1 LQTLALSEFLIQA
14 TRVTYIVLGLITLID
29 LIRWRDRARLDIA
42 LLFVTLALIVI
53 LQEFI
58 ALGSAQAFW
67 LAKFNQLALMAHP
80 YLLLQLVEH
89 FRPVPRWVR
98 WFGGLGLLASWAVL
112 LILPVSP
119 PLVSIALVIYFVA
132 IEVYAAADLAQG
144 AWVTRGVTRWRLSL
158 AALGSGL
165 IATVLLFAGFNV
177 VAPFLAPYLAL
188 FTQALGVLSGLAYYF
203 GFAPPRWLRRAWQL
217 NELYDFLHEAA
228 GQPVAI
234 RGQETLAHLC
244 TKANAAVGGRAAV
257 AALWDSGKQQLVIQ
271 NSTNRALTG
280 TLSAQQGATG
290 KAWQTRQSAFVRTDD
305 AFAPESQR
313 LAKILEAHSLI
324 AVPIGT
330 VDRAWGLLVVLMQ
343 RVPLFPNDDMD
354 LLALFAEQS
363 ALALEQLELLN
374 EQKTLLN
381 EQQTL
386 VQELQERTTQ
396 LEESNQELE
405 SFSYSVS
412 HDLRA
417 PLRHIEGFTE
427 FLVKANIAANDE
439 KSRRHLTLIS
449 EAARRMGVLID
460 NLLTFSRLGRAALTL
475 TPVDLNN
482 VLEEARRD
490 LQVEAEGRDIAWQV
504 EPLPRVYG
512 DAGLLRL
519 VLVNLLSNALKYT
532 RSRQHVQIQIGSLA
546 EQGRTDQP
554 ETATIFVR
562 DNGVGFDMQ
571 YTDKLFGVFQR
582 LHHAD
587 EFEGTG
593 IGLANVRR
601 IVNRHGGRAWA
612 ESVLNEG
619 ATFYFSLP
627 TGPAPG
633 FAALPFSTQSPKP
646 TPVPFTLAALST
658 TTNQSDRPLNR
669 PLH

>member
-1 LQTLALSEFLIQA
+1 LALSEFLIQA
-14 TRVTYIVLGLITLID
+14 TRVSYIVLGLFTLID

-42 LLFVTLALIVI
+42 LLFVTLAAIVI
-53 LQEFI
+53 LQEVI
-58 ALGSAQAFW
+58 AFGSAQAFW
-67 LAKFNQLALMAHP
+67 LAKINQFALMAHP
-80 YLLLQLVEH
+80 FLLLQLVEH
-89 FRPVPRWVR
+89 FRPVPKWVR
-98 WFGGLGLLASWAVL
+98 WFGALGLLASWAVL
-112 LILPVSP
+112 LIVPTLPPALS
-119 PLVSIALVIYFVA
+119 LALVLYFVA
-132 IEVYAAADLAQG
+132 VEVYAAADLAQG
-144 AWVTRGVTRWRLSL
+144 AWVTRGVTRWRLGL

-165 IATVLLFAGFNV
+165 IAAVLLLAGLNV
-177 VAPFLAPYLAL
+177 VAPFLASYLAL
-188 FTQALGVLSGLAYYF
+188 FIQALAVFSGLAYYF

-217 NELYDFLHEAA
+217 NELYSFLHEAA

-234 RGQETLAHLC
+234 RGQETLTHLC
-244 TKANAAVGGRAAV
+244 TRATAAVGGRAAV
-257 AALWDSGKQQLVIQ
+257 AALWDANKQQLVIQ
-271 NSTNRALTG
+271 SSTNRALTG
-280 TLSAQQGATG
+280 TLSAQQGVTG
-290 KAWQTRQSAFVRTDD
+290 QAWQTRQSAFVRTDGD
-305 AFAPESQR
+305 FAPESAR
-313 LAKILEAHSLI
+313 LARTLEAHSLI
-324 AVPIGT
+324 AVPIAT
-330 VDRAWGLLVVLMQ
+330 VDRAWGLLVVLLQ
-343 RVPLFPNDDMD
+343 RTPLFPNDDMD

-374 EQKTLLN
+374 EQKTLLS

-396 LEESNQELE
+396 LQESNQELE

-427 FLVKANIAANDE
+427 FLVKSNIAANDE
-439 KSRRHLTLIS
+439 KSRRHLTLIT

-460 NLLTFSRLGRAALTL
+460 NLLTFSRLGRAALML
-475 TPVDLNN
+475 TPVDLTS
-482 VLEEARRD
+482 VVEEARRE
-490 LQVEAEGRDIAWQV
+490 LQVETEGRDVTWQV

-512 DAGLLRL
+512 DAALLRL

-532 RSRQHVQIQIGSLA
+532 RTREHVQIQIGSRS
-546 EQGRTDQP
+546 EQP

-571 YTDKLFGVFQR
+571 YVDKLFGVFQR

-633 FAALPFSTQSPKP
+633 FGASSLIGQPPHSP
-646 TPVPFTLAALST
+646 TPFPFTLATLT
-658 TTNQSDRPLNR
+658 TTHQSDRPVNG